1 MKSINRSAK
10 PKKNSLGKILFFIT
24 LIIIAIFTYSLTKKT
39 PSKKQSN
46 AFSALYSGES
56 KNNNNA
62 LPEKLKWSDSFK
74 GINNMENK

>member
-10 PKKNSLGKILFFIT
+10 PKKSNLGKILFFII
-24 LIIIAIFTYSLTKKT
+24 LIMIAIFSYLLTKKT

-56 KNNNNA
+56 KTNNTS

-74 GINNMENK
+74 GVNNMGNK